1 VIIQGRMHSQV
12 VLATAAVCPASQ
24 VKMTSKA
31 PMGAQSLTL
40 TGYIRITTG
49 TAYRTMDNGQIHP
62 WQPCYH
68 FYAALGKALSAM
80 PGGPFHFI
88 LHKHTLK
95 PGMMNSKGKLAL
107 QKKGLSCAHG
117 ELDPTGA
124 SGLTE
129 VSATATASV
138 ASKPVAK
145 LKPAPVPKGQPLTI
159 PMLDGAPM
167 EPGQTAS
174 VAGIKGKMRP
184 VYAITTSLYL
194 LEECKIGA
202 AKIPAATCAE
212 IPDHL
217 LMRAAHAV
225 QWRNRVTRYAEHYAN
240 TLARNF
246 FDYLTIASFG
256 EARYGQG
263 NKYTFGGVN
272 MGAGRSHCYQIALK
286 YDPRDLLPK
295 LVHAFNEYHWG
306 GSYGGKKWGKIAET
320 ASMFF
325 LPGFRDCPIAF
336 IDHCVDLAH
345 NGGLAFN
352 KGYLIAN
359 PDHESA
365 YMAMLTEKRNG
376 SLLESKLIHPVTSEV
391 ADLLS
396 TGVGLGIVRRPKAN
410 FKIVPDVAVP
420 TLTWGD
426 EHIALYDGHP
436 SGVMGESSDHDDSD
450 DSDSEHDTPTEEQ
463 PNEVYPE
470 R

>member
-1 VIIQGRMHSQV
+1 
-12 VLATAAVCPASQ
+12 
-24 VKMTSKA
+24 
-31 PMGAQSLTL
+31 
-40 TGYIRITTG
+40 
-49 TAYRTMDNGQIHP
+49 
-62 WQPCYH
+62 
-68 FYAALGKALSAM
+68 M
-80 PGGPFHFI
+80 PGGPFHFV

-95 PGMMNSKGKLAL
+95 PGIMNGKGSTALAK
-107 QKKGLSCAHG
+107 QGLTCAHG
-117 ELDPTGA
+117 LHDPTGA

-129 VSATATASV
+129 LAPGSLPIGMTPIKDADFPSAAKKSIGP
-138 ASKPVAK
+138 KPIAY
-145 LKPAPVPKGQPLTI
+145 KGEPLAF
-159 PMLDGAPM
+159 PMIDGAPM

-174 VAGIKGKMRP
+174 VSGLKGKMRP

-202 AKIPAATCAE
+202 AKIPAVTCSD

-272 MGAGRSHCYQIALK
+272 MAAGRSHCYQIALK

-295 LVHAFNEYHWG
+295 LVHTFNEYNWG
-306 GSYGGKKWGKIAET
+306 GAYGGKKWGKIAET
-320 ASMFF
+320 ASLFF
-325 LPGFRDCPIAF
+325 APGFRDCPIAF

-359 PDHESA
+359 PDSESA

-376 SLLESKLIHPVTSEV
+376 SLLDSKLVHPVIPEV
-391 ADLLS
+391 ADLLA
-396 TGVGLGIVRRPKAN
+396 TGVGLGIVRRPKAS
-410 FKIVPDVAVP
+410 FKVVPDVAVP
-420 TLTWGD
+420 MLTWGD

-436 SGVMGESSDHDDSD
+436 AGVAGSSSDHDDN
-450 DSDSEHDTPTEEQ
+450 DSDSEPSSHPTEEQ